1 MINLTEY
8 ESKMNKSL
16 EVLKREFNGLRTGRA
31 SVSLLDSIY
40 IDAYGS
46 SVPLNQV
53 SNISV
58 PESRL
63 ITVQVWDENLLTA
76 VESTIRNS
84 DSGLNPMLE
93 GNLIRIPIPELSE
106 ERRKELAKIASK
118 YSEDYKVSVRN
129 VRREAMEKIKVLEK
143 DKEISK
149 DESFKLSDQVQ
160 EITDTLIEKIDM
172 LFNEKEKDILKSI
185 MALSQDYTKLLPK
198 HVAFIM
204 DGNRRW
210 AKKKLPVIEGHKMG
224 SEITKKI
231 VAKSLKL
238 GIKYL
243 TFYSFSTENWN
254 RSRSEVLK
262 LQKLLEF
269 YLDSEIE
276 NFKKKK

>member
-1 MINLTEY
+1 MINLTDY

-63 ITVQVWDENLLTA
+63 ITVQVWDETLLTA

-84 DSGLNPMLE
+84 DLGLNPMLE

-118 YSEDYKVSVRN
+118 YSEDCKVSVRN
-129 VRREAMEKIKVLEK
+129 VRREAMEKIKILEK
-143 DKEISK
+143 EKEISK
-149 DESFKLSDQVQ
+149 DESFKFSDQVQ
-160 EITDTLIEKIDM
+160 EITDKLIEKIDM
-172 LFNEKEKDILKSI
+172 LFSEKEKDILR
-185 MALSQDYTKLLPK
+185 
-198 HVAFIM
+198 V
-204 DGNRRW
+204 
-210 AKKKLPVIEGHKMG
+210 
-224 SEITKKI
+224 
-231 VAKSLKL
+231 
-238 GIKYL
+238 
-243 TFYSFSTENWN
+243 
-254 RSRSEVLK
+254 
-262 LQKLLEF
+262 
-269 YLDSEIE
+269 
-276 NFKKKK
+276 

>member
-1 MINLTEY
+1 MRVKVRTPLLISFFMINLTDY

-63 ITVQVWDENLLTA
+63 ITVQVWDETLLTV

-84 DSGLNPMLE
+84 DLGLNPMLE

-118 YSEDYKVSVRN
+118 YSEDCKVSVRN

-149 DESFKLSDQVQ
+149 DESFKFSDQVQ
-160 EITDTLIEKIDM
+160 EITDKLIEKIDM
-172 LFNEKEKDILKSI
+172 LFSEKEKDILS
-185 MALSQDYTKLLPK
+185 
-198 HVAFIM
+198 V
-204 DGNRRW
+204 
-210 AKKKLPVIEGHKMG
+210 
-224 SEITKKI
+224 
-231 VAKSLKL
+231 
-238 GIKYL
+238 
-243 TFYSFSTENWN
+243 
-254 RSRSEVLK
+254 
-262 LQKLLEF
+262 
-269 YLDSEIE
+269 
-276 NFKKKK
+276 

>member
-1 MINLTEY
+1 MINLTDY

-63 ITVQVWDENLLTA
+63 ITVQVWDETLLTV

-84 DSGLNPMLE
+84 DLGLNPMLE

-118 YSEDYKVSVRN
+118 YSEDCKVSVRN
-129 VRREAMEKIKVLEK
+129 IRREAMEKIKALEK
-143 DKEISK
+143 EKEISK
-149 DESFKLSDQVQ
+149 DESFKFSDQVQ
-160 EITDTLIEKIDM
+160 EITDKLIEKIDM
-172 LFNEKEKDILKSI
+172 LFSEKEKDILR
-185 MALSQDYTKLLPK
+185 
-198 HVAFIM
+198 V
-204 DGNRRW
+204 
-210 AKKKLPVIEGHKMG
+210 
-224 SEITKKI
+224 
-231 VAKSLKL
+231 
-238 GIKYL
+238 
-243 TFYSFSTENWN
+243 
-254 RSRSEVLK
+254 
-262 LQKLLEF
+262 
-269 YLDSEIE
+269 
-276 NFKKKK
+276 